1 MQTENRPSHPQLL
14 NPTIYVGHFPGYVSD
29 AQVSSMFESQAY
41 TGWVRIRSRASMG
54 NQEGSFRLRID
65 FANLYDAEK
74 ALASNHTRH
83 IPGLKSPF
91 SLRCSLTPLFR
102 ALKLPVNDL
111 TAAPRLISMHTPG
124 MKSTL
129 SKMFDLL
136 RVYGPIYTIRIE
148 RAIGLALVQFYT
160 EEHAVAANEQAGLPL
175 QVYDPCIICCTSNG
189 EQLDEEA
196 LETFLLQYGPITKV
210 ETEWGDSTFVTFGS
224 PANGKSHQPISLLS
238 LIARTALAAL
248 RKVHGTSVA
257 GKEISATYRT
267 VRHSHPV
274 ADVSD
279 TQQQHQPAAS
289 GCSCPSTIV
298 LVNLRAHYDAQL
310 EAGIKQAKKLAT
322 QHEVEVEKLRQEL
335 RDTQRALSLAESRL
349 KLMDIER
356 DRPLWEAAK
365 KTREGKARA
374 AAEAAKAEAIARA
387 WKIEEMRR
395 KMAEIDAQEAASRA
409 AEADRREC
417 LRQQAAAEKQRR
429 EQDEE
434 RERERQR
441 TEAARQ
447 AREAEEKRRRWEAAT
462 SDEVLR
468 CRNRDRIRWGANN
481 WTPSLALQR
490 LQFQIAEF
498 ESIKFSEAQPL
509 TFEVIPWPVLRN
521 PRQLGLDDVSWK
533 AAEDFFASAKRL
545 LAHSECTS
553 LVIKVHR
560 TFHPDKWPG
569 KLLTVFEDGLRTQL
583 KDHVNI
589 VAQAMTPLW
598 ITSKDSG

>member
-74 ALASNHTRH
+74 ALASNHIRH

-91 SLRCSLTPLFR
+91 SLRCSLSPLLR
-102 ALKLPVNDL
+102 ALKLPENDL

-160 EEHAVAANEQAGLPL
+160 EEHAIAANEKAGLPL
-175 QVYDPCIICCTSNG
+175 QVYDPCIICCSSNG
-189 EQLDEEA
+189 EQLNEEA
-196 LETFLLQYGPITKV
+196 LKTFLLQFGTITKV

-224 PANGKSHQPISLLS
+224 PANGKSHKPRSLLS
-238 LIARTALAAL
+238 LIARTALTAL
-248 RKVHGTSVA
+248 RQVHGKSVA

-267 VRHSHPV
+267 VKPSHPV
-274 ADVSD
+274 AGVPD
-279 TQQQHQPAAS
+279 TQPQQPAAG
-289 GCSCPSTIV
+289 GCFCPSAID
-298 LVNLRAHYDAQL
+298 LVNLRAQYDAQL
-310 EAGIKQAKKLAT
+310 EDKDKQAKKLAA
-322 QHEVEVEKLRQEL
+322 QHEAEVEKLGQEL
-335 RDTQRALSLAESRL
+335 RDAQRALSLAESRL

-387 WKIEEMRR
+387 REIEAMRR

-409 AEADRREC
+409 AEADRRER

-429 EQDEE
+429 EQEEE
-434 RERERQR
+434 RERERLR
-441 TEAARQ
+441 AEAARQ
-447 AREAEEKRRRWEAAT
+447 AREAEEKRHRWEAAT

-490 LQFQIAEF
+490 LEFQIAEF

-521 PRQLGLDDVSWK
+521 RRQLGFDDVSWK

-545 LAHSECTS
+545 LAHSEYTS